1 MPMSIS
7 DVQSKLQ
14 GIANDAKNDNNAD
27 TKQATLHA
35 LDALANDCDG
45 SKQAVDAINE
55 LKHRIEDNSNMAAG
69 DVKNAIDD
77 AADKLH
83 DLPAQP

>member
-1 MPMSIS
+1 MPMSILEI
-7 DVQSKLQ
+7 QSKLH

-27 TKQATLHA
+27 SKQATLDA
-35 LDALANDCDG
+35 LDKLANSCDG

-55 LKHRIEDNSNMAAG
+55 LKHRIGDESDMAAG
-69 DVKNAIDD
+69 DVKTAIDD

>member
-7 DVQSKLQ
+7 DVKSTLH
-14 GIANDAKNDNNAD
+14 GIADDVKNDNIAD
-27 TKQATLHA
+27 SKQATLDA
-35 LDALANDCDG
+35 LDKLANNCDG

-83 DLPAQP
+83 DLPA